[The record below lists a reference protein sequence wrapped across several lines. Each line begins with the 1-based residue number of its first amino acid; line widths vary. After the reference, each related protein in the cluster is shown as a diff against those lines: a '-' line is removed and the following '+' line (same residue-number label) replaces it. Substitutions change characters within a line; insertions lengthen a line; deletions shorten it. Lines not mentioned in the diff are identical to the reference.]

1 MQHDSNQ
8 PVRLYGTAKM
18 RKFETLEDITVV
30 NLKFRP
36 VIDQTGTFTYNVR
49 KVISDYLRSSCKNE
63 YSINE
68 TQKFPSML
76 SSVPPLQDD
85 EGVVSYDVEC

>member
-49 KVISDYLRSSCKNE
+49 KLYQI
-63 YSINE
+63 I
-68 TQKFPSML
+68 
-76 SSVPPLQDD
+76 
-85 EGVVSYDVEC
+85 